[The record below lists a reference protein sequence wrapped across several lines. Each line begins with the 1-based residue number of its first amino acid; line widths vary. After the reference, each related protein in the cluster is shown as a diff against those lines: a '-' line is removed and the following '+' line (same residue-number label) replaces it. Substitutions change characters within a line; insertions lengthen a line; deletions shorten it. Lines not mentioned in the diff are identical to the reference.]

1 MIWQCKP
8 TLLAI
13 SVMLL
18 SGCASDFNS
27 SQRMQAPNNMPQQWQ
42 QEASSSVLKVQ
53 EQWLTQLQNPTLN
66 KFVQQALKNNQQ
78 LLQTSYDV
86 EIQKQQLI
94 VSGSALWPSLDLS
107 TRTSRSKDNRPVSY
121 DNASSVSLNLTYE
134 VDLWGKLSDSKREAN
149 LNYLA
154 QQARFEQAKQQLVAD
169 VVAGWFDVVSAQQL
183 LDLFKRREAN
193 AQQSLDIIESGY
205 RQGIN
210 EALDVYLARNELNN
224 ERSRIATQTA
234 SLSASARVLERLLGE
249 YPKGAI
255 TASSDLPVINTDIPL
270 GLPSELITRKPTL
283 RASWYELLATDASL
297 AYAHKQRFPSLD
309 LTASLSDSTGRVSDL
324 FSPSSLAWSLLGS
337 ISAPLFEGGRLKAN
351 EEIARL
357 NTQKQEQLYLQTLY
371 DAFGDVENAISQ
383 QQSLKSQYSSTLEA
397 QENALAAE
405 QLSFEQYQSGLVTY
419 TTVLDAQ
426 DRSFDA
432 QSSLIDIKNQ
442 LIANRINLHVALGG
456 DFAKPSSE
464 LKSNNDEN

>member
-27 SQRMQAPNNMPQQWQ
+27 SQRMQAPKDMPQQWQ

>member
-18 SGCASDFNS
+18 SGCASDLNS
-27 SQRMQAPNNMPQQWQ
+27 SQRMQVPNNMPQQWQ

-94 VSGSALWPSLDLS
+94 VSGAALWPSLDLS

-121 DNASSVSLNLTYE
+121 DNASSASLNLTYE
-134 VDLWGKLSDSKREAN
+134 VDLWGKLSDAKREAN

-169 VVAGWFDVVSAQQL
+169 VLTGWFDVVTAQQL
-183 LDLFKRREAN
+183 LDLFERREAN
-193 AQQSLDIIESGY
+193 SQQNLDIIEAGY

-234 SLSASARVLERLLGE
+234 SLSASARSLERLLGE

-283 RASWYELLATDASL
+283 RASWYELLAADASL

-309 LTASLSDSTGRVSDL
+309 LTASLSDSTDRVSDL

-383 QQSLKSQYSSTLEA
+383 QQSLKAQYTSTLEA

-442 LIANRINLHVALGG
+442 LIANRINLHIALGG

>member
-27 SQRMQAPNNMPQQWQ
+27 SQRMQAPKDMPQRWQ

-121 DNASSVSLNLTYE
+121 DNAS
-134 VDLWGKLSDSKREAN
+134 
-149 LNYLA
+149 
-154 QQARFEQAKQQLVAD
+154 
-169 VVAGWFDVVSAQQL
+169 WFDVVSAQQL

-234 SLSASARVLERLLGE
+234 NLSASARVLERLLGE

-309 LTASLSDSTGRVSDL
+309 LTASLSDSTDRVSDL

-337 ISAPLFEGGRLKAN
+337 ISAPLFEGGRLK
-351 EEIARL
+351 ARL

-432 QSSLIDIKNQ
+432 QSSLIEIKNQ

>member
-1 MIWQCKP
+1 MIWQYKP
-8 TLLAI
+8 TLLAL
-13 SVMLL
+13 SVILL
-18 SGCASDFNS
+18 SGCASNINP
-27 SQRMQAPNNMPQQWQ
+27 QERQQAPSNVPKQWQ
-42 QEASSSVLKVQ
+42 QQAASSVLQVDN
-53 EQWLTQLQNPTLN
+53 EWLTQLNTPLLKKYVN
-66 KFVQQALKNNQQ
+66 QALKNNQQ

-86 EIQKQQLI
+86 AITKQQLI
-94 VSGSALWPSLDLS
+94 ASGADLWPSLDLS

-121 DNASSVSLNLTYE
+121 NNASSVSLNLNYE

-149 LNYLA
+149 LSYLA
-154 QQARFEQAKQQLVAD
+154 QKARFEQAKQQLVSD
-169 VVAGWFDVVSAQQL
+169 VVQGWFDVVSAQQL
-183 LDLFKRREAN
+183 LDLYKRREEN
-193 AQQSLDIIESGY
+193 AKQNLDIIESGY

-234 SLSASARVLERLLGE
+234 SLSSAARLLERLLGE

-255 TASSDLPVINTDIPL
+255 SASNDLPVINTEIPL
-270 GLPSELITRKPTL
+270 GIPSELITRKPAL
-283 RASWYELLATDASL
+283 LASWYELLATDASL
-297 AYAHKQRFPSLD
+297 AYAHKQRFPSLN
-309 LTASLSDSTGRVSDL
+309 LTASLSDSTDRVSDL

-337 ISAPLFEGGRLKAN
+337 ISAPIFEGGRLQAN

-357 NTQKQEQLYLQTLY
+357 NTQKQEQQYLQTLY

-383 QQSLKSQYSSTLEA
+383 QQSLKAQYTSTLEA
-397 QENALAAE
+397 QKNALAAE

-426 DRSFDA
+426 ERSFDA
-432 QSSLIDIKNQ
+432 QSSLIQIKNQ

-456 DFAKPSSE
+456 DFEKPSSD

>member
-1 MIWQCKP
+1 MIWQYKP

-18 SGCASDFNS
+18 SGCASSLNS
-27 SQRMQAPNNMPQQWQ
+27 SQRLEQPDDVPKQWQ
-42 QEASSSVLKVQ
+42 QKASNSVLAVKND
-53 EQWLTQLQNPTLN
+53 WLTQLQNPTLD
-66 KFVQQALKNNQQ
+66 KFVKQALTNNQQ

-94 VSGSALWPSLDLS
+94 VSGAALWPSLDLS
-107 TRTSRSKDNRPVSY
+107 ARTSRSKDNRPVSY
-121 DNASSVSLNLTYE
+121 DNASSVSLDLTYE

-169 VVAGWFDVVSAQQL
+169 VVTSWFDVVSAQQL
-183 LDLFKRREAN
+183 LDLFKRREEN
-193 AQQSLDIIESGY
+193 AQQSLEIIESGY

-210 EALDVYLARNELNN
+210 EALDVYLARNELNT
-224 ERSRIATQTA
+224 ERTRIATQQANLAA
-234 SLSASARVLERLLGE
+234 SSRILERLLGE

-255 TASSDLPVINTDIPL
+255 STNSDLPVINTDIPL

-283 RASWYELLATDASL
+283 RASWYELLATDAAL
-297 AYAHKQRFPSLD
+297 AYAHKLRFPSLN
-309 LTASLSDSTGRVSDL
+309 LAASLSDSTDRVSDL

-337 ISAPLFEGGRLKAN
+337 ISAPLFEGGRLEAN

-383 QQSLKSQYSSTLEA
+383 QQSLKAQYTSTLEA

-432 QSSLIDIKNQ
+432 QSSLIEIKNQ
-442 LIANRINLHVALGG
+442 LIANRINLHIALGG

>member
-18 SGCASDFNS
+18 SGCASDLNS
-27 SQRMQAPNNMPQQWQ
+27 SQRMQVPNNMPQQWQ

-94 VSGSALWPSLDLS
+94 VSGAALWPSLDLS

-134 VDLWGKLSDSKREAN
+134 VDLWGKLSDAKREAN

-169 VVAGWFDVVSAQQL
+169 VVTGWFDVVTAQQL

-193 AQQSLDIIESGY
+193 SQQNLDIIEAGY

-283 RASWYELLATDASL
+283 RASWYELLAADASL

-309 LTASLSDSTGRVSDL
+309 LTASLSDSTDRVSDL
-324 FSPSSLAWSLLGS
+324 FSPSSLA
-337 ISAPLFEGGRLKAN
+337 
-351 EEIARL
+351 
-357 NTQKQEQLYLQTLY
+357 
-371 DAFGDVENAISQ
+371 
-383 QQSLKSQYSSTLEA
+383 
-397 QENALAAE
+397 
-405 QLSFEQYQSGLVTY
+405 
-419 TTVLDAQ
+419 
-426 DRSFDA
+426 
-432 QSSLIDIKNQ
+432 
-442 LIANRINLHVALGG
+442 
-456 DFAKPSSE
+456 
-464 LKSNNDEN
+464 

>member
-18 SGCASDFNS
+18 SGCASDLNS
-27 SQRMQAPNNMPQQWQ
+27 SQRMQVSNNMPQQWQ

-94 VSGSALWPSLDLS
+94 VSGAALWPSLDLS

-121 DNASSVSLNLTYE
+121 DNASSASLNLTYE
-134 VDLWGKLSDSKREAN
+134 VDLWGKLSDAKREAN

-169 VVAGWFDVVSAQQL
+169 VVTGWFDVVTAQQL

-193 AQQSLDIIESGY
+193 SQQNLDIIEAGY

-224 ERSRIATQTA
+224 ERSRIATQKA

-283 RASWYELLATDASL
+283 RASWYELLAADASL

-309 LTASLSDSTGRVSDL
+309 LTASLSDSTDRESDL

-383 QQSLKSQYSSTLEA
+383 QQSLKAQYTSTLEA

-442 LIANRINLHVALGG
+442 LIANRINLHIALGG